1 MNPMKK
7 IYSIFAVLAL
17 MSTSCS
23 WLDITPADTVVEE
36 ELFSEAEGFHNAING
51 LYNSMSDSE
60 LYGRE
65 LSYGFVEVL
74 SQNYVNEAKAYIKGI
89 TNYSAYYP
97 LFSFDYT
104 KEKVQQI
111 IEGIWKKAFF
121 TIANANNIIT
131 NIDELTAAKFR
142 YGQEEKNLI
151 KGEALAIRA
160 MMHLDMLRIFA
171 PAPVVADNKPYIPY
185 LETFPYYGGQA
196 KEPVDE
202 VMKKIV
208 RDLLTAKELIAS
220 YDTADADR
228 RHYLS
233 SINRFTLPTGE
244 TNADAFYYYRGYR
257 MNIIAVTGM
266 LARAYNYWG
275 KHTEAFEQ
283 AKEASEFVFE
293 TENNTAAL
301 LYSNGSQTPY
311 DRKFS
316 SDLMF
321 CLSDINMTENYQAYS
336 TPTSNDYLNLDAK
349 VIKFEG
355 VPETDAGD
363 NRLRYLM
370 ERNEKWSQVGFRPL
384 KYLKLDAA
392 NDIAGRVADMLPVM
406 RLSEMHFIM
415 AEAKASEGN
424 FSEADGANYY
434 LNLVR
439 EGRNCKKM
447 DLGITDMTSF
457 KKQLFMEVRKE
468 YCNEGH
474 TFFYFK
480 KYNEPITTKMMPESF
495 VIPTPQSENVN

>member
-74 SQNYVNEAKAYIKGI
+74 SQNYVKESFYLKGI
-89 TNYSAYYP
+89 KEYSAYYP
-97 LFSFDYT
+97 LFTFDYT

-111 IEGIWKKAFF
+111 IEGIWKKAYT
-121 TIANANNIIT
+121 TIANANNIIK
-131 NIDELTAAKFR
+131 NIDNMTPGDFE
-142 YGQEEKNLI
+142 YGQEEINLI
-151 KGEALAIRA
+151 KGEALAVRA
-160 MMHLDMLRIFA
+160 LLHFDMLRLFA
-171 PAPVVADNKPYIPY
+171 PAPAVADDKPYIPY

-196 KEPVDE
+196 NESVENILTKVA
-202 VMKKIV
+202 
-208 RDLLTAKELIAS
+208 RDLTEAKELINTF
-220 YDTADADR
+220 DTLDETR
-228 RHYLS
+228 RAKLS
-233 SINRFTLPTGE
+233 SFSRFQLATGG
-244 TNADAFYYYRGYR
+244 TNAGAFYEYRGYR
-257 MNIIAVTGM
+257 INIMAVTGL
-266 LARAYNYWG
+266 LARVYSYWG
-275 KHTEAFEQ
+275 KYDKAFEL
-283 AKEASEFVFE
+283 ANEAADFVYDE
-293 TENNTAAL
+293 TDKNKALTYTSGRQVNN
-301 LYSNGSQTPY
+301 

-321 CLSDINMTENYQAYS
+321 CLSDINMTENYQTYS
-336 TPTSNDYLNLDAK
+336 AVSSNDYLNLDGS
-349 VIKFEG
+349 VVQFEG
-355 VPETDAGD
+355 TPEADAGD
-363 NRLRYLM
+363 YRLTYLM
-370 ERNEKWSQVGFRPL
+370 ERNARGKYVGYAPL
-384 KYLKLDAA
+384 KYIKLDNGNEAA
-392 NDIAGRVADMLPVM
+392 KKVADMLPII

-424 FSEADGANYY
+424 FSETDGANYY

-447 DLGITDMTSF
+447 NLGITDMESF

-474 TFFYFK
+474 TFYYFK
-480 KYNEPITTKMMPESF
+480 KYNTLLTTKMIPENF
-495 VIPTPQSENVN
+495 IIPIPQSEKIN

>member
-1 MNPMKK
+1 MKK
-7 IYSIFAVLAL
+7 IYSILAVLTL

-36 ELFSEAEGFHNAING
+36 ELFQEATGFHNAING

-74 SQNYVNEAKAYIKGI
+74 SQNYVNGSKAYIKGI
-89 TNYSAYYP
+89 STYSAYYP
-97 LFSFDYT
+97 LFTFDYT
-104 KEKVQQI
+104 KEGVQQI
-111 IEGIWKKAFF
+111 IEGIWKKAYF
-121 TIANANNIIT
+121 TIANANNIIE
-131 NIDELTAAKFR
+131 NIEDLTPDKFR

-160 MMHLDMLRIFA
+160 MMHFDMLRLFA
-171 PAPVVADNKPYIPY
+171 PAPVVGGTKPYIPY

-196 KEPVDE
+196 NETVE
-202 VMKKIV
+202 GVLKKV
-208 RDLLTAKELIAS
+208 ERDLLAAKELIAS

-228 RHYLS
+228 REQLGSHE
-233 SINRFTLPTGE
+233 RFILATGGS
-244 TNADAFYYYRGYR
+244 NASAFYNYRGYR
-257 MNIIAVTGM
+257 MNIIAVTGI
-266 LARAYNYWG
+266 LARVYNYWG
-275 KHTEAFEQ
+275 KHAEAFEQ

-293 TENNTAAL
+293 TKNNSAAL
-301 LYSNGSQTPY
+301 SYSNGTQTAH

-316 SDLMF
+316 SDLIF

-336 TPTSNDYLNLDAK
+336 APTSNDYLNLDAK
-349 VIKFEG
+349 VVKFEG
-355 VPETDAGD
+355 VPDADAGD
-363 NRLRYLM
+363 NRLRYLV
-370 ERNEKWSQVGFRPL
+370 ERNEKWGQVGFRPL
-384 KYLKLDAA
+384 KYLKLDDGNETA
-392 NDIAGRVADMLPVM
+392 NRVYDMLPII

-415 AEAKASEGN
+415 AEAKANEGN
-424 FSEADGANYY
+424 FSQEDGANYY

-447 DLGITDMTSF
+447 DLGLTDMTTF
-457 KKQLFMEVRKE
+457 KNQLFTEVRRE

-480 KYNEPITTKMMPESF
+480 KYNEPITAKMLPESF